1 LILDSLIEQMGGA
14 VSLAVFTGDP
24 IKMARETFPND
35 FVWGVATS
43 AFQIEGAHDVDGRG
57 PSIWDT
63 YAARPGMI
71 EDGRNANVA
80 CDHYYRYGEDIAL
93 MKLLGVAAYRFS
105 IAWPRI
111 LPTGRGAVNAAGL
124 DFYDRLVDSL
134 LEARIT
140 PWVTLYHWDLPQAL
154 EDRGGWTN
162 RLTVDAFVELADVVS
177 ERLGDRVQRWITH
190 NEPWCVSTLG
200 YAEGKHAPG
209 RTSWP
214 DALVASHHLLVS
226 HGRAVPVIR
235 GNAPR
240 SKVGITHMTSNC
252 EPASPSEADRMAARQ
267 FDGEL
272 NRWFLDPIYFG
283 RYPEDVVECHSREG
297 RLPDGM
303 GFVRSGDLEEIQEP
317 IDFLGIN
324 YYSRAVVR
332 SQRIPESQNERRTIP
347 EPDAAELTD
356 MGWEVYP
363 EGLTRIL
370 QRLNDDYAP
379 GSLVIT
385 ENGAAY
391 ATGPGPDGLVQDAQ
405 RCEYITRH
413 LQACLAAIETGV
425 PLHGYFLWSLL
436 DNFEWAF
443 GFAKRFGIVWV
454 DFDTQERIIK
464 ASGHMYKRIIR
475 ENRIPEDLAA

>member
-1 LILDSLIEQMGGA
+1 M
-14 VSLAVFTGDP
+14 TG
-24 IKMARETFPND
+24 KAFPND

-43 AFQIEGAHDVDGRG
+43 AFQIEGAQEVDGRG

-63 YAARPGMI
+63 YAARPGLI
-71 EDGRNANVA
+71 EDGSNANVA
-80 CDHYYRYGEDIAL
+80 CNHYYRYGEDIAL
-93 MKLLGVAAYRFS
+93 MKFLGVGAYRFS

-111 LPTGRGAVNAAGL
+111 FPTGRGEANAAGL
-124 DFYDRLVDSL
+124 DFYDRLADAL

-154 EDRGGWTN
+154 EDEGGWTN
-162 RLTVDAFVELADVVS
+162 RSTVDAFVELADVVS
-177 ERLGDRVQRWITH
+177 ETLGDRVHHWITH
-190 NEPWCVSTLG
+190 NEPWCVSMLG
-200 YAEGKHAPG
+200 YAFGTQAPG
-209 RTSWP
+209 RTSWR
-214 DALVASHHLLVS
+214 DALVASHHLLLS

-235 GNAPR
+235 RNAACA
-240 SKVGITHMTSNC
+240 KVGLTLNASKC
-252 EPASPSEADRMAARQ
+252 EPASPSEADRIAARQ

-283 RYPEDVVECHSREG
+283 RYPEDVIAYHEREG

-303 GFVRSGDLEEIQEP
+303 RFVHPGDLEEIQRP
-317 IDFLGIN
+317 IDFLGVN

-332 SQRIPESQNERRTIP
+332 NATIP
-347 EPDAAELTD
+347 EVENEPRTIAEPDPAELTD

-363 EGLTRIL
+363 KGLTQVL
-370 QRLNDDYAP
+370 QRLHADYAP
-379 GSLVIT
+379 GSLVVT

-391 ATGPGPDGLVQDAQ
+391 APGPGPDGSVQDVR
-405 RCEYITRH
+405 RCEYVKSH
-413 LQACLAAIETGV
+413 LRACLAAIDAGI
-425 PLHGYFLWSLL
+425 PLEGYFLWSLL

-464 ASGHMYKRIIR
+464 ASGHMYRRIIR
-475 ENRIPEDLAA
+475 NNGLSGDQAA